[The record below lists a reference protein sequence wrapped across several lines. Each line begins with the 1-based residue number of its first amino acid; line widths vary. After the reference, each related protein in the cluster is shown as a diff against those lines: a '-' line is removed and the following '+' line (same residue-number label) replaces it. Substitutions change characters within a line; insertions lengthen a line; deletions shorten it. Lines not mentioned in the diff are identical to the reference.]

1 MSYFDSLIKK
11 VSQIQPASIV
21 NPNFN
26 NLKQDLFK
34 NGIKNAYNTMDD
46 PQLSVFIRN
55 NIDEIIKDI
64 QKKEIPYIDFFRD
77 VRFIDNFIRAISSI
91 PMSYTLRQACNNL
104 AYDYFTCDNPNP
116 TIKQKYLDISRVANK
131 ADINKL
137 MCLGIPENTASNLA
151 LCRFSSNKDEVNAKR
166 LNFALYFQNPDFMT
180 EQMIVWIYEKLFDKI
195 KYLFIAT
202 MLETY
207 SKNEME
213 NFGPNFSEIYGRV
226 SNAILII
233 VNNMESEGIKRV
245 LCAYHE
251 AQKIAKCPVRFSLR
265 SLSNDYA
272 RILRVVEILQNE
284 YNIYIP

>member
-1 MSYFDSLIKK
+1 MNYFNALTKK
-11 VSQIQPASIV
+11 VNQIQPSPVV
-21 NPNFN
+21 NPDFSKLNHN
-26 NLKQDLFK
+26 AFK
-34 NGIKNAYNTMDD
+34 NGVKQAYSTMDE
-46 PQLSVFIRN
+46 PQFSVFIRN
-55 NIDEIIKDI
+55 NIDEVIKDI
-64 QKKEIPYIDFFRD
+64 QTKEIPYIDLFRD
-77 VRFIDNFIRAISSI
+77 AKFIDAFIRAINSI
-91 PMSYTLRQACNNL
+91 PMSYDLRQACNNL

-116 TIKQKYLDISRVANK
+116 TIKQKYLEISRVANK

-137 MCLGIPENTASNLA
+137 MCLGIPESIASNLA
-151 LCRFSSNKDEVNAKR
+151 LCRFSSSSEEVNAKR

-195 KYLFIAT
+195 KTLFIAT

-213 NFGPNFSEIYGRV
+213 GFGNNFIEIYGRV

-245 LCAYHE
+245 LCAYYE

-265 SLSNDYA
+265 CLSNDYA
-272 RILRVVEILQNE
+272 RILRVVRILHEQ

>member
-1 MSYFDSLIKK
+1 MNYFDTLTRR
-11 VSQIQPASIV
+11 VAQIQPPPTV
-21 NPNFN
+21 NVNFS
-26 NLKQDLFK
+26 NLNQNAFK
-34 NGIKNAYNTMDD
+34 NGINNAYNTMDA

-55 NIDEIIKDI
+55 NIDEIVKDI

-77 VRFIDNFIRAISSI
+77 VKFIDAFIRAINSI
-91 PMSYTLRQACNNL
+91 PMSYELRQACNNL

-116 TIKQKYLDISRVANK
+116 SIKQKYLDISRIANK
-131 ADINKL
+131 SDINKL
-137 MCLGIPENTASNLA
+137 MCIGIPENTASNLA
-151 LCRFSSNKDEVNAKR
+151 LCRFSSNKEEVNAKR
-166 LNFALYFQNPDFMT
+166 LNFALYFQNPDFAT

-207 SKNEME
+207 SKTEME
-213 NFGPNFSEIYGRV
+213 NFGPNFNEIYGRV

-251 AQKIAKCPVRFSLR
+251 AQKLAKCPVRFSLR
-265 SLSNDYA
+265 CLSNDYA